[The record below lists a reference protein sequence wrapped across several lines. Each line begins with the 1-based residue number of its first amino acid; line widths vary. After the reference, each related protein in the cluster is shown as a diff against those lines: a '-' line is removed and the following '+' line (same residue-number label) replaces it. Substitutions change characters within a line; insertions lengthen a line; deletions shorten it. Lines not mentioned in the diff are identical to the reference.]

1 MDTLEEIRK
10 KFIVDKPKDETK
22 KDNTGNANEVLIEL
36 DKLVSFR
43 KGQPFSLYD
52 KNKKEEMLESIK
64 QLGILEPIIVR
75 KIEND
80 KYEILSGH
88 NRVDCAKELGHKLI
102 RSQIVDCD
110 DEKATLIMLES
121 NLINRDKILP
131 VEKGYAYKMKFDTL
145 KKMGKVNS
153 IKEFKDLSQNEI
165 EENHAQIHRY
175 IRLTELSKPLQI
187 KVNEDKIPVNAG
199 VELSYLPKDSQ
210 EIVNAVIENE
220 DLKISVPQAQRIK
233 LKKADLDYETILK
246 ILKNEKE
253 KKIKF
258 TGKLEKRVFKIY
270 KDKFNSDKEFTD
282 LVIELLDKYFGD
294 STS

>member
-121 NLINRDKILP
+121 NLIKREVVAAVKKAQL
-131 VEKGYAYKMKFDTL
+131 KQL
-145 KKMGKVNS
+145 KKHS
-153 IKEFKDLSQNEI
+153 
-165 EENHAQIHRY
+165 
-175 IRLTELSKPLQI
+175 
-187 KVNEDKIPVNAG
+187 
-199 VELSYLPKDSQ
+199 
-210 EIVNAVIENE
+210 
-220 DLKISVPQAQRIK
+220 
-233 LKKADLDYETILK
+233 
-246 ILKNEKE
+246 
-253 KKIKF
+253 
-258 TGKLEKRVFKIY
+258 
-270 KDKFNSDKEFTD
+270 
-282 LVIELLDKYFGD
+282 
-294 STS
+294 